1 MNSSIDLK
9 QKTALI
15 HESVPAKGITCSNRE
30 RVLRLAKN
38 LNHRR
43 KIKSSWGTFVIIGE
57 SESIGSE
64 IFIALAPIGSGAG
77 LVFTELY
84 Y

>member
-38 LNHRR
+38 LNNRR

-57 SESIGSE
+57 SESIGEE
-64 IFIALAPIGSGAG
+64 IHNLEKTFFEIIVTALSK
-77 LVFTELY
+77 V
-84 Y
+84 